1 MSFST
6 VLISALLIGF
16 VCGLRALTAPAVVAW
31 AAHRNWIDLSNTR
44 LHFMSTTAAVA
55 IFTLLALGE
64 FIADQLPS
72 APNRTDPAGLIPRI
86 FLGALCGAA
95 LLASETQSVAIGS
108 LLGAAGGV
116 AGAFSGYFV
125 RTRLVKNFKIPDFV
139 IATLEDVLAIGAGIF
154 VVSRF
159 YFHS

>member
-6 VLISALLIGF
+6 VLISAFLIGF
-16 VCGLRALTAPAVVAW
+16 VCGLRALTAPAIVAW
-31 AAHRNWIDLSNTR
+31 AAHRNWIDLSNTP
-44 LHFMSTTAAVA
+44 LHFMSATAAVA

-72 APNRTDPAGLIPRI
+72 APNRTDPSGLIPRI
-86 FLGALCGAA
+86 ILGALCGAA
-95 LLASETQSVAIGS
+95 ILASEAQSIALGS

-116 AGAFSGYFV
+116 AGAFSGYQA
-125 RTRLVKNFKIPDFV
+125 RTRLVKILKIPDFA
-139 IATLEDVLAIGAGIF
+139 IATLEDAIAIGAGIF

-159 YFHS
+159 